1 MKSLDIQIDEFKKNL
16 VDVINKSELPICVV
30 ELILHSFNLEISQA
44 VKINIENEKKAE
56 EQMKKIEQT
65 EQTEQTEQNQ
75 AKEE

>member
-1 MKSLDIQIDEFKKNL
+1 MKSLDMQIDEFKKNL

-44 VKINIENEKKAE
+44 VKTNIENEKKAQEQQGE
-56 EQMKKIEQT
+56 EQEGEQ
-65 EQTEQTEQNQ
+65 EQ